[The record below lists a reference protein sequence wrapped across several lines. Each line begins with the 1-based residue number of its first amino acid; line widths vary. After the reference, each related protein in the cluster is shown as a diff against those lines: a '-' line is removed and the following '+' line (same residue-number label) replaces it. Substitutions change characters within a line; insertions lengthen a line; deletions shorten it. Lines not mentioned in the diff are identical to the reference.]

1 MSQARDNEFDQ
12 GIEIAPGVKYGGTEQ
27 LAQDKIEARIRLLA
41 MPPAEAQKLV
51 EQTLYPQKWS
61 IRLEDIKWE
70 ESISTNYGEDDD
82 EAETNA

>member
-1 MSQARDNEFDQ
+1 MSQAKNNEFDQ

-27 LAQDKIEARIRLLA
+27 LAQDKIEARMRLLA
-41 MPPAEAQKLV
+41 MPSAEAQKLV

-70 ESISTNYGEDDD
+70 ESISTSYGEDGD

>member
-1 MSQARDNEFDQ
+1 MSQQKDNEFDQ

-27 LAQDKIEARIRLLA
+27 LAQDKIEARMRLLA

-61 IRLEDIKWE
+61 IRLEDIKWS

>member
-1 MSQARDNEFDQ
+1 MSQAKENEFEQ
-12 GIEIAPGVKYGGTEQ
+12 GIKIAPGIGYGGTEQ

-51 EQTLYPQKWS
+51 EETLYPQKWS

-82 EAETNA
+82 EAETKV

>member
-1 MSQARDNEFDQ
+1 MSQAKDNEFDQ
-12 GIEIAPGVKYGGTEQ
+12 GVEIAPGVKYGGTEQ

-51 EQTLYPQKWS
+51 EETLYPQKWDVH
-61 IRLEDIKWE
+61 LEDIKWE